1 MQNISI
7 NSQKITREN
16 RHKNKDK
23 KSGFDIIASFKEK
36 LWIKQAC
43 RQKANKH
50 TKILSNSIDSFAQVA
65 PLDSTFHK
73 DSNKI

>member
-16 RHKNKDK
+16 R
-23 KSGFDIIASFKEK
+23 SGFDILSSFKQK

-43 RQKANKH
+43 RQKTKKH
-50 TKILSNSIDSFAQVA
+50 TKTLSNSIDSFAQVA